1 MTEEKLV
8 ERVTALFA
16 DSDAAQRK
24 MIRLYAETNDA
35 IEASAIIDSGA
46 EVLHMLQ
53 GGLRPEVLVLD
64 SVLSDTTIF
73 PLLRSIRQQQIEY
86 EPHIIVTLMPS
97 AAPQI
102 EKILTLGAECTIFK
116 PYSLPELFDTVY
128 QTAASG
134 PRLNRYLVHE
144 SVTAQL
150 RTLGCYK
157 NLAYGINYL
166 QEAVYIAVCDRQAC
180 SLGELCTKAGE
191 PFGVNGPAVR
201 SALERL
207 NARLYKSNTPAYQ
220 MLCERNGKTPQDR
233 LTVSELL
240 EEMKQ
245 RIFRLERL
253 ADNAADLVAQSQPP
267 RQLNWTVQEMTVYL
281 AQLCDA
287 ANHELEECAVTGRVH
302 LQPMPQNQPVWAQI
316 DLAIVQTMFANLFSN
331 SLRANPAAK
340 ITISFT
346 GRTLEY
352 HDGRIWPEAA
362 CAQLAGVQTPEA
374 LANGCTGLLLVYRCA
389 QNLGWR
395 LETAAN
401 QETVLRMTLPPE
413 PLAAFGTH
421 NVLRTPRPESGA
433 ARLREEFRA
442 TLPPKKI

>member
-53 GGLRPEVLVLD
+53 GGL
-64 SVLSDTTIF
+64 
-73 PLLRSIRQQQIEY
+73 
-86 EPHIIVTLMPS
+86 
-97 AAPQI
+97 
-102 EKILTLGAECTIFK
+102 
-116 PYSLPELFDTVY
+116 
-128 QTAASG
+128 
-134 PRLNRYLVHE
+134 RLNRYLVHE

-240 EEMKQ
+240 EAVIA
-245 RIFRLERL
+245 RTHH
-253 ADNAADLVAQSQPP
+253 DL
-267 RQLNWTVQEMTVYL
+267 
-281 AQLCDA
+281 
-287 ANHELEECAVTGRVH
+287 
-302 LQPMPQNQPVWAQI
+302 
-316 DLAIVQTMFANLFSN
+316 
-331 SLRANPAAK
+331 
-340 ITISFT
+340 
-346 GRTLEY
+346 
-352 HDGRIWPEAA
+352 
-362 CAQLAGVQTPEA
+362 
-374 LANGCTGLLLVYRCA
+374 RC
-389 QNLGWR
+389 
-395 LETAAN
+395 
-401 QETVLRMTLPPE
+401 
-413 PLAAFGTH
+413 
-421 NVLRTPRPESGA
+421 
-433 ARLREEFRA
+433 
-442 TLPPKKI
+442 

>member
-134 PRLNRYLVHE
+134 PRLNRYRCMR
-144 SVTAQL
+144 AL
-150 RTLGCYK
+150 RL
-157 NLAYGINYL
+157 
-166 QEAVYIAVCDRQAC
+166 
-180 SLGELCTKAGE
+180 S
-191 PFGVNGPAVR
+191 
-201 SALERL
+201 
-207 NARLYKSNTPAYQ
+207 
-220 MLCERNGKTPQDR
+220 
-233 LTVSELL
+233 
-240 EEMKQ
+240 
-245 RIFRLERL
+245 
-253 ADNAADLVAQSQPP
+253 
-267 RQLNWTVQEMTVYL
+267 
-281 AQLCDA
+281 
-287 ANHELEECAVTGRVH
+287 CA
-302 LQPMPQNQPVWAQI
+302 
-316 DLAIVQTMFANLFSN
+316 
-331 SLRANPAAK
+331 
-340 ITISFT
+340 
-346 GRTLEY
+346 
-352 HDGRIWPEAA
+352 
-362 CAQLAGVQTPEA
+362 
-374 LANGCTGLLLVYRCA
+374 
-389 QNLGWR
+389 
-395 LETAAN
+395 
-401 QETVLRMTLPPE
+401 
-413 PLAAFGTH
+413 PLAATKTWPM
-421 NVLRTPRPESGA
+421 VSITCRKPCILRSA
-433 ARLREEFRA
+433 IARRVPWGSCA
-442 TLPPKKI
+442 PKQGSRLA

>member
-166 QEAVYIAVCDRQAC
+166 QEAGVVHQSRGTVWRKWPGGALGSGTPECAAVQ
-180 SLGELCTKAGE
+180 KQYAGL
-191 PFGVNGPAVR
+191 PDAVR
-201 SALERL
+201 AQRQE
-207 NARLYKSNTPAYQ
+207 PAGSPD
-220 MLCERNGKTPQDR
+220 GK
-233 LTVSELL
+233 
-240 EEMKQ
+240 
-245 RIFRLERL
+245 
-253 ADNAADLVAQSQPP
+253 
-267 RQLNWTVQEMTVYL
+267 
-281 AQLCDA
+281 
-287 ANHELEECAVTGRVH
+287 
-302 LQPMPQNQPVWAQI
+302 
-316 DLAIVQTMFANLFSN
+316 
-331 SLRANPAAK
+331 
-340 ITISFT
+340 
-346 GRTLEY
+346 
-352 HDGRIWPEAA
+352 
-362 CAQLAGVQTPEA
+362 
-374 LANGCTGLLLVYRCA
+374 
-389 QNLGWR
+389 
-395 LETAAN
+395 
-401 QETVLRMTLPPE
+401 
-413 PLAAFGTH
+413 
-421 NVLRTPRPESGA
+421 
-433 ARLREEFRA
+433 
-442 TLPPKKI
+442 

>member
-166 QEAVYIAVCDRQAC
+166 QEAVWRKWPGGALGSGTPECTAVQ
-180 SLGELCTKAGE
+180 KQYAGL
-191 PFGVNGPAVR
+191 PDAVR
-201 SALERL
+201 AQRQD
-207 NARLYKSNTPAYQ
+207 PAGSPD
-220 MLCERNGKTPQDR
+220 GK
-233 LTVSELL
+233 
-240 EEMKQ
+240 
-245 RIFRLERL
+245 
-253 ADNAADLVAQSQPP
+253 
-267 RQLNWTVQEMTVYL
+267 
-281 AQLCDA
+281 
-287 ANHELEECAVTGRVH
+287 
-302 LQPMPQNQPVWAQI
+302 
-316 DLAIVQTMFANLFSN
+316 
-331 SLRANPAAK
+331 
-340 ITISFT
+340 
-346 GRTLEY
+346 
-352 HDGRIWPEAA
+352 
-362 CAQLAGVQTPEA
+362 
-374 LANGCTGLLLVYRCA
+374 
-389 QNLGWR
+389 
-395 LETAAN
+395 
-401 QETVLRMTLPPE
+401 
-413 PLAAFGTH
+413 
-421 NVLRTPRPESGA
+421 
-433 ARLREEFRA
+433 
-442 TLPPKKI
+442 

>member
-150 RTLGCYK
+150 RTLGCYIWYQ
-157 NLAYGINYL
+157 LPAGSRVYCGL
-166 QEAVYIAVCDRQAC
+166 RPPGVFPGGVVHQSRGAVWRKWPGGALGPGTPECAAVQ
-180 SLGELCTKAGE
+180 KQYAGLSD
-191 PFGVNGPAVR
+191 AVR
-201 SALERL
+201 AQRQD
-207 NARLYKSNTPAYQ
+207 PAGSPD
-220 MLCERNGKTPQDR
+220 GK
-233 LTVSELL
+233 
-240 EEMKQ
+240 
-245 RIFRLERL
+245 
-253 ADNAADLVAQSQPP
+253 
-267 RQLNWTVQEMTVYL
+267 
-281 AQLCDA
+281 
-287 ANHELEECAVTGRVH
+287 
-302 LQPMPQNQPVWAQI
+302 
-316 DLAIVQTMFANLFSN
+316 
-331 SLRANPAAK
+331 
-340 ITISFT
+340 
-346 GRTLEY
+346 
-352 HDGRIWPEAA
+352 
-362 CAQLAGVQTPEA
+362 
-374 LANGCTGLLLVYRCA
+374 
-389 QNLGWR
+389 
-395 LETAAN
+395 
-401 QETVLRMTLPPE
+401 
-413 PLAAFGTH
+413 
-421 NVLRTPRPESGA
+421 
-433 ARLREEFRA
+433 
-442 TLPPKKI
+442 

>member
-166 QEAVYIAVCDRQAC
+166 QEAVYIAVCNRQAC

-220 MLCERNGKTPQDR
+220 MLCERNGKTPQER

-340 ITISFT
+340 ITISCT

>member
-53 GGLRPEVLVLD
+53 GGLRP
-64 SVLSDTTIF
+64 
-73 PLLRSIRQQQIEY
+73 
-86 EPHIIVTLMPS
+86 
-97 AAPQI
+97 
-102 EKILTLGAECTIFK
+102 GAECTIFK

-240 EEMKQ
+240 EAVIA
-245 RIFRLERL
+245 RTHH
-253 ADNAADLVAQSQPP
+253 DL
-267 RQLNWTVQEMTVYL
+267 
-281 AQLCDA
+281 
-287 ANHELEECAVTGRVH
+287 
-302 LQPMPQNQPVWAQI
+302 
-316 DLAIVQTMFANLFSN
+316 
-331 SLRANPAAK
+331 
-340 ITISFT
+340 
-346 GRTLEY
+346 
-352 HDGRIWPEAA
+352 
-362 CAQLAGVQTPEA
+362 
-374 LANGCTGLLLVYRCA
+374 RC
-389 QNLGWR
+389 
-395 LETAAN
+395 
-401 QETVLRMTLPPE
+401 
-413 PLAAFGTH
+413 
-421 NVLRTPRPESGA
+421 
-433 ARLREEFRA
+433 
-442 TLPPKKI
+442 

>member
-24 MIRLYAETNDA
+24 MIRLYAETSDA

-166 QEAVYIAVCDRQAC
+166 QEAVYIAVCDR
-180 SLGELCTKAGE
+180 
-191 PFGVNGPAVR
+191 
-201 SALERL
+201 
-207 NARLYKSNTPAYQ
+207 
-220 MLCERNGKTPQDR
+220 
-233 LTVSELL
+233 
-240 EEMKQ
+240 
-245 RIFRLERL
+245 
-253 ADNAADLVAQSQPP
+253 
-267 RQLNWTVQEMTVYL
+267 
-281 AQLCDA
+281 
-287 ANHELEECAVTGRVH
+287 
-302 LQPMPQNQPVWAQI
+302 
-316 DLAIVQTMFANLFSN
+316 
-331 SLRANPAAK
+331 
-340 ITISFT
+340 
-346 GRTLEY
+346 
-352 HDGRIWPEAA
+352 
-362 CAQLAGVQTPEA
+362 
-374 LANGCTGLLLVYRCA
+374 
-389 QNLGWR
+389 
-395 LETAAN
+395 
-401 QETVLRMTLPPE
+401 
-413 PLAAFGTH
+413 
-421 NVLRTPRPESGA
+421 
-433 ARLREEFRA
+433 
-442 TLPPKKI
+442 

>member
-180 SLGELCTKAGE
+180 SLGGVVHQSRGAWPGGALGSGTPECAAVQKQYAGL
-191 PFGVNGPAVR
+191 PDAVR
-201 SALERL
+201 AQRQD
-207 NARLYKSNTPAYQ
+207 PAGSPD
-220 MLCERNGKTPQDR
+220 GK
-233 LTVSELL
+233 
-240 EEMKQ
+240 
-245 RIFRLERL
+245 
-253 ADNAADLVAQSQPP
+253 
-267 RQLNWTVQEMTVYL
+267 
-281 AQLCDA
+281 
-287 ANHELEECAVTGRVH
+287 
-302 LQPMPQNQPVWAQI
+302 
-316 DLAIVQTMFANLFSN
+316 
-331 SLRANPAAK
+331 
-340 ITISFT
+340 
-346 GRTLEY
+346 
-352 HDGRIWPEAA
+352 
-362 CAQLAGVQTPEA
+362 
-374 LANGCTGLLLVYRCA
+374 
-389 QNLGWR
+389 
-395 LETAAN
+395 
-401 QETVLRMTLPPE
+401 
-413 PLAAFGTH
+413 
-421 NVLRTPRPESGA
+421 
-433 ARLREEFRA
+433 
-442 TLPPKKI
+442 

>member
-53 GGLRPEVLVLD
+53 GGLR
-64 SVLSDTTIF
+64 
-73 PLLRSIRQQQIEY
+73 
-86 EPHIIVTLMPS
+86 
-97 AAPQI
+97 
-102 EKILTLGAECTIFK
+102 
-116 PYSLPELFDTVY
+116 
-128 QTAASG
+128 
-134 PRLNRYLVHE
+134 LNRYLVHE

-166 QEAVYIAVCDRQAC
+166 QEAVYIAVCNRQAC

-240 EEMKQ
+240 EAVIARTMTC
-245 RIFRLERL
+245 
-253 ADNAADLVAQSQPP
+253 AADSS
-267 RQLNWTVQEMTVYL
+267 R
-281 AQLCDA
+281 
-287 ANHELEECAVTGRVH
+287 
-302 LQPMPQNQPVWAQI
+302 
-316 DLAIVQTMFANLFSN
+316 
-331 SLRANPAAK
+331 
-340 ITISFT
+340 
-346 GRTLEY
+346 
-352 HDGRIWPEAA
+352 
-362 CAQLAGVQTPEA
+362 
-374 LANGCTGLLLVYRCA
+374 
-389 QNLGWR
+389 
-395 LETAAN
+395 
-401 QETVLRMTLPPE
+401 
-413 PLAAFGTH
+413 
-421 NVLRTPRPESGA
+421 
-433 ARLREEFRA
+433 
-442 TLPPKKI
+442 

>member
-180 SLGELCTKAGE
+180 SLGGVVHQSRGAVWRKWPGGTLGPGTPECAAVQKQYAGL
-191 PFGVNGPAVR
+191 PDAVR
-201 SALERL
+201 AQRQDP
-207 NARLYKSNTPAYQ
+207 AGTPD
-220 MLCERNGKTPQDR
+220 GK
-233 LTVSELL
+233 
-240 EEMKQ
+240 
-245 RIFRLERL
+245 
-253 ADNAADLVAQSQPP
+253 
-267 RQLNWTVQEMTVYL
+267 
-281 AQLCDA
+281 
-287 ANHELEECAVTGRVH
+287 
-302 LQPMPQNQPVWAQI
+302 
-316 DLAIVQTMFANLFSN
+316 
-331 SLRANPAAK
+331 
-340 ITISFT
+340 
-346 GRTLEY
+346 
-352 HDGRIWPEAA
+352 
-362 CAQLAGVQTPEA
+362 
-374 LANGCTGLLLVYRCA
+374 
-389 QNLGWR
+389 
-395 LETAAN
+395 
-401 QETVLRMTLPPE
+401 
-413 PLAAFGTH
+413 
-421 NVLRTPRPESGA
+421 
-433 ARLREEFRA
+433 
-442 TLPPKKI
+442 

>member
-116 PYSLPELFDTVY
+116 PYSLPE
-128 QTAASG
+128 
-134 PRLNRYLVHE
+134 
-144 SVTAQL
+144 
-150 RTLGCYK
+150 
-157 NLAYGINYL
+157 
-166 QEAVYIAVCDRQAC
+166 
-180 SLGELCTKAGE
+180 GELCTKAGE

-220 MLCERNGKTPQDR
+220 MLCERNGKSPQDR

-240 EEMKQ
+240 EAVIA
-245 RIFRLERL
+245 RTHH
-253 ADNAADLVAQSQPP
+253 DL
-267 RQLNWTVQEMTVYL
+267 
-281 AQLCDA
+281 
-287 ANHELEECAVTGRVH
+287 
-302 LQPMPQNQPVWAQI
+302 
-316 DLAIVQTMFANLFSN
+316 
-331 SLRANPAAK
+331 
-340 ITISFT
+340 
-346 GRTLEY
+346 
-352 HDGRIWPEAA
+352 
-362 CAQLAGVQTPEA
+362 
-374 LANGCTGLLLVYRCA
+374 RC
-389 QNLGWR
+389 
-395 LETAAN
+395 
-401 QETVLRMTLPPE
+401 
-413 PLAAFGTH
+413 
-421 NVLRTPRPESGA
+421 
-433 ARLREEFRA
+433 
-442 TLPPKKI
+442 

>member
-150 RTLGCYK
+150 RTL
-157 NLAYGINYL
+157 LVA
-166 QEAVYIAVCDRQAC
+166 
-180 SLGELCTKAGE
+180 TKTW
-191 PFGVNGPAVR
+191 PMVSITCRKPCILR
-201 SALERL
+201 SAT
-207 NARLYKSNTPAYQ
+207 ARRVPWGSCAP
-220 MLCERNGKTPQDR
+220 
-233 LTVSELL
+233 
-240 EEMKQ
+240 KQ
-245 RIFRLERL
+245 GSRL
-253 ADNAADLVAQSQPP
+253 A
-267 RQLNWTVQEMTVYL
+267 
-281 AQLCDA
+281 
-287 ANHELEECAVTGRVH
+287 
-302 LQPMPQNQPVWAQI
+302 
-316 DLAIVQTMFANLFSN
+316 
-331 SLRANPAAK
+331 
-340 ITISFT
+340 
-346 GRTLEY
+346 
-352 HDGRIWPEAA
+352 
-362 CAQLAGVQTPEA
+362 
-374 LANGCTGLLLVYRCA
+374 
-389 QNLGWR
+389 
-395 LETAAN
+395 
-401 QETVLRMTLPPE
+401 
-413 PLAAFGTH
+413 
-421 NVLRTPRPESGA
+421 
-433 ARLREEFRA
+433 
-442 TLPPKKI
+442 

>member
-166 QEAVYIAVCDRQAC
+166 QEAVYIAVCDRAGVFPGGVVHQSRGAVWRKWPGGA
-180 SLGELCTKAGE
+180 LGPGTPECTAVQKQYAGLSD
-191 PFGVNGPAVR
+191 AVR
-201 SALERL
+201 AQRQE
-207 NARLYKSNTPAYQ
+207 PAGSPD
-220 MLCERNGKTPQDR
+220 GK
-233 LTVSELL
+233 
-240 EEMKQ
+240 
-245 RIFRLERL
+245 
-253 ADNAADLVAQSQPP
+253 
-267 RQLNWTVQEMTVYL
+267 
-281 AQLCDA
+281 
-287 ANHELEECAVTGRVH
+287 
-302 LQPMPQNQPVWAQI
+302 
-316 DLAIVQTMFANLFSN
+316 
-331 SLRANPAAK
+331 
-340 ITISFT
+340 
-346 GRTLEY
+346 
-352 HDGRIWPEAA
+352 
-362 CAQLAGVQTPEA
+362 
-374 LANGCTGLLLVYRCA
+374 
-389 QNLGWR
+389 
-395 LETAAN
+395 
-401 QETVLRMTLPPE
+401 
-413 PLAAFGTH
+413 
-421 NVLRTPRPESGA
+421 
-433 ARLREEFRA
+433 
-442 TLPPKKI
+442 

>member
-134 PRLNRYLVHE
+134 PRLLQKPGLWYQLPAGSRVYCGLQSPGVFPGGVVHQSRGAVWRKWPGGALGSGTPE
-144 SVTAQL
+144 CTAVQKQ
-150 RTLGCYK
+150 Y
-157 NLAYGINYL
+157 
-166 QEAVYIAVCDRQAC
+166 
-180 SLGELCTKAGE
+180 AGL
-191 PFGVNGPAVR
+191 PDAVR
-201 SALERL
+201 AQRQD
-207 NARLYKSNTPAYQ
+207 PA
-220 MLCERNGKTPQDR
+220 GSPDSK
-233 LTVSELL
+233 
-240 EEMKQ
+240 
-245 RIFRLERL
+245 
-253 ADNAADLVAQSQPP
+253 
-267 RQLNWTVQEMTVYL
+267 
-281 AQLCDA
+281 
-287 ANHELEECAVTGRVH
+287 
-302 LQPMPQNQPVWAQI
+302 
-316 DLAIVQTMFANLFSN
+316 
-331 SLRANPAAK
+331 
-340 ITISFT
+340 
-346 GRTLEY
+346 
-352 HDGRIWPEAA
+352 
-362 CAQLAGVQTPEA
+362 
-374 LANGCTGLLLVYRCA
+374 
-389 QNLGWR
+389 
-395 LETAAN
+395 
-401 QETVLRMTLPPE
+401 
-413 PLAAFGTH
+413 
-421 NVLRTPRPESGA
+421 
-433 ARLREEFRA
+433 
-442 TLPPKKI
+442 

>member
-134 PRLNRYLVHE
+134 PRLNRY
-144 SVTAQL
+144 
-150 RTLGCYK
+150 
-157 NLAYGINYL
+157 
-166 QEAVYIAVCDRQAC
+166 
-180 SLGELCTKAGE
+180 
-191 PFGVNGPAVR
+191 
-201 SALERL
+201 
-207 NARLYKSNTPAYQ
+207 
-220 MLCERNGKTPQDR
+220 
-233 LTVSELL
+233 
-240 EEMKQ
+240 
-245 RIFRLERL
+245 
-253 ADNAADLVAQSQPP
+253 
-267 RQLNWTVQEMTVYL
+267 
-281 AQLCDA
+281 
-287 ANHELEECAVTGRVH
+287 
-302 LQPMPQNQPVWAQI
+302 
-316 DLAIVQTMFANLFSN
+316 
-331 SLRANPAAK
+331 RA
-340 ITISFT
+340 
-346 GRTLEY
+346 
-352 HDGRIWPEAA
+352 
-362 CAQLAGVQTPEA
+362 
-374 LANGCTGLLLVYRCA
+374 
-389 QNLGWR
+389 
-395 LETAAN
+395 
-401 QETVLRMTLPPE
+401 
-413 PLAAFGTH
+413 
-421 NVLRTPRPESGA
+421 
-433 ARLREEFRA
+433 
-442 TLPPKKI
+442 

>member
-150 RTLGCYK
+150 
-157 NLAYGINYL
+157 
-166 QEAVYIAVCDRQAC
+166 
-180 SLGELCTKAGE
+180 CTKAGE

-220 MLCERNGKTPQDR
+220 MLCERNGKTPQER

-240 EEMKQ
+240 EAVIA
-245 RIFRLERL
+245 RTHH
-253 ADNAADLVAQSQPP
+253 DL
-267 RQLNWTVQEMTVYL
+267 
-281 AQLCDA
+281 
-287 ANHELEECAVTGRVH
+287 
-302 LQPMPQNQPVWAQI
+302 
-316 DLAIVQTMFANLFSN
+316 
-331 SLRANPAAK
+331 
-340 ITISFT
+340 
-346 GRTLEY
+346 
-352 HDGRIWPEAA
+352 
-362 CAQLAGVQTPEA
+362 
-374 LANGCTGLLLVYRCA
+374 RC
-389 QNLGWR
+389 
-395 LETAAN
+395 
-401 QETVLRMTLPPE
+401 
-413 PLAAFGTH
+413 
-421 NVLRTPRPESGA
+421 
-433 ARLREEFRA
+433 
-442 TLPPKKI
+442 

>member
-157 NLAYGINYL
+157 NLWYQLPAGSRVYCGL
-166 QEAVYIAVCDRQAC
+166 RPSGVFPGGVVHQSRGAVWRKWPGGALGPGTPECTAVQ
-180 SLGELCTKAGE
+180 KQYAGLSD
-191 PFGVNGPAVR
+191 AVR
-201 SALERL
+201 AQRQD
-207 NARLYKSNTPAYQ
+207 PAGSPD
-220 MLCERNGKTPQDR
+220 GK
-233 LTVSELL
+233 
-240 EEMKQ
+240 
-245 RIFRLERL
+245 
-253 ADNAADLVAQSQPP
+253 
-267 RQLNWTVQEMTVYL
+267 
-281 AQLCDA
+281 
-287 ANHELEECAVTGRVH
+287 
-302 LQPMPQNQPVWAQI
+302 
-316 DLAIVQTMFANLFSN
+316 
-331 SLRANPAAK
+331 
-340 ITISFT
+340 
-346 GRTLEY
+346 
-352 HDGRIWPEAA
+352 
-362 CAQLAGVQTPEA
+362 
-374 LANGCTGLLLVYRCA
+374 
-389 QNLGWR
+389 
-395 LETAAN
+395 
-401 QETVLRMTLPPE
+401 
-413 PLAAFGTH
+413 
-421 NVLRTPRPESGA
+421 
-433 ARLREEFRA
+433 
-442 TLPPKKI
+442 

>member
-134 PRLNRYLVHE
+134 PRL
-144 SVTAQL
+144 
-150 RTLGCYK
+150 
-157 NLAYGINYL
+157 
-166 QEAVYIAVCDRQAC
+166 
-180 SLGELCTKAGE
+180 
-191 PFGVNGPAVR
+191 
-201 SALERL
+201 
-207 NARLYKSNTPAYQ
+207 YKSNTPAYQ

-240 EEMKQ
+240 EAVIA
-245 RIFRLERL
+245 RTHH
-253 ADNAADLVAQSQPP
+253 DL
-267 RQLNWTVQEMTVYL
+267 
-281 AQLCDA
+281 
-287 ANHELEECAVTGRVH
+287 
-302 LQPMPQNQPVWAQI
+302 
-316 DLAIVQTMFANLFSN
+316 
-331 SLRANPAAK
+331 
-340 ITISFT
+340 
-346 GRTLEY
+346 
-352 HDGRIWPEAA
+352 
-362 CAQLAGVQTPEA
+362 
-374 LANGCTGLLLVYRCA
+374 RC
-389 QNLGWR
+389 
-395 LETAAN
+395 
-401 QETVLRMTLPPE
+401 
-413 PLAAFGTH
+413 
-421 NVLRTPRPESGA
+421 
-433 ARLREEFRA
+433 
-442 TLPPKKI
+442 

>member
-240 EEMKQ
+240 EE
-245 RIFRLERL
+245 
-253 ADNAADLVAQSQPP
+253 
-267 RQLNWTVQEMTVYL
+267 
-281 AQLCDA
+281 
-287 ANHELEECAVTGRVH
+287 CAVTGRVH

-340 ITISFT
+340 ITISCT

>member
-102 EKILTLGAECTIFK
+102 EKILTLGAECTI
-116 PYSLPELFDTVY
+116 
-128 QTAASG
+128 ASG

-166 QEAVYIAVCDRQAC
+166 QEAVYIAVCNRQAC

-220 MLCERNGKTPQDR
+220 MLCERNGKTPQER

-240 EEMKQ
+240 EAVIA
-245 RIFRLERL
+245 RTHH
-253 ADNAADLVAQSQPP
+253 DL
-267 RQLNWTVQEMTVYL
+267 
-281 AQLCDA
+281 
-287 ANHELEECAVTGRVH
+287 
-302 LQPMPQNQPVWAQI
+302 
-316 DLAIVQTMFANLFSN
+316 
-331 SLRANPAAK
+331 
-340 ITISFT
+340 
-346 GRTLEY
+346 
-352 HDGRIWPEAA
+352 
-362 CAQLAGVQTPEA
+362 
-374 LANGCTGLLLVYRCA
+374 RC
-389 QNLGWR
+389 
-395 LETAAN
+395 
-401 QETVLRMTLPPE
+401 
-413 PLAAFGTH
+413 
-421 NVLRTPRPESGA
+421 
-433 ARLREEFRA
+433 
-442 TLPPKKI
+442 

>member
-134 PRLNRYLVHE
+134 PRLLQKPGLWYQLPTGSRVYCGLQSPGVFPGGVVHQSRGAVWRKWPGGALGPGTPE
-144 SVTAQL
+144 CTAVQKQ
-150 RTLGCYK
+150 Y
-157 NLAYGINYL
+157 
-166 QEAVYIAVCDRQAC
+166 
-180 SLGELCTKAGE
+180 AGL
-191 PFGVNGPAVR
+191 PDAVR
-201 SALERL
+201 AQRQD
-207 NARLYKSNTPAYQ
+207 PA
-220 MLCERNGKTPQDR
+220 ESPDGK
-233 LTVSELL
+233 
-240 EEMKQ
+240 
-245 RIFRLERL
+245 
-253 ADNAADLVAQSQPP
+253 
-267 RQLNWTVQEMTVYL
+267 
-281 AQLCDA
+281 
-287 ANHELEECAVTGRVH
+287 
-302 LQPMPQNQPVWAQI
+302 
-316 DLAIVQTMFANLFSN
+316 
-331 SLRANPAAK
+331 
-340 ITISFT
+340 
-346 GRTLEY
+346 
-352 HDGRIWPEAA
+352 
-362 CAQLAGVQTPEA
+362 
-374 LANGCTGLLLVYRCA
+374 
-389 QNLGWR
+389 
-395 LETAAN
+395 
-401 QETVLRMTLPPE
+401 
-413 PLAAFGTH
+413 
-421 NVLRTPRPESGA
+421 
-433 ARLREEFRA
+433 
-442 TLPPKKI
+442 

>member
-157 NLAYGINYL
+157 NLAYGIN
-166 QEAVYIAVCDRQAC
+166 C
-180 SLGELCTKAGE
+180 
-191 PFGVNGPAVR
+191 
-201 SALERL
+201 
-207 NARLYKSNTPAYQ
+207 
-220 MLCERNGKTPQDR
+220 

-240 EEMKQ
+240 EAVIA
-245 RIFRLERL
+245 RTHH
-253 ADNAADLVAQSQPP
+253 DL
-267 RQLNWTVQEMTVYL
+267 
-281 AQLCDA
+281 
-287 ANHELEECAVTGRVH
+287 
-302 LQPMPQNQPVWAQI
+302 
-316 DLAIVQTMFANLFSN
+316 
-331 SLRANPAAK
+331 
-340 ITISFT
+340 
-346 GRTLEY
+346 
-352 HDGRIWPEAA
+352 
-362 CAQLAGVQTPEA
+362 
-374 LANGCTGLLLVYRCA
+374 RC
-389 QNLGWR
+389 
-395 LETAAN
+395 
-401 QETVLRMTLPPE
+401 
-413 PLAAFGTH
+413 
-421 NVLRTPRPESGA
+421 
-433 ARLREEFRA
+433 
-442 TLPPKKI
+442 

>member
-144 SVTAQL
+144 SVTAQ
-150 RTLGCYK
+150 
-157 NLAYGINYL
+157 
-166 QEAVYIAVCDRQAC
+166 Q
-180 SLGELCTKAGE
+180 

-240 EEMKQ
+240 EAVIA
-245 RIFRLERL
+245 RTHH
-253 ADNAADLVAQSQPP
+253 DL
-267 RQLNWTVQEMTVYL
+267 
-281 AQLCDA
+281 
-287 ANHELEECAVTGRVH
+287 
-302 LQPMPQNQPVWAQI
+302 
-316 DLAIVQTMFANLFSN
+316 
-331 SLRANPAAK
+331 
-340 ITISFT
+340 
-346 GRTLEY
+346 
-352 HDGRIWPEAA
+352 
-362 CAQLAGVQTPEA
+362 
-374 LANGCTGLLLVYRCA
+374 RC
-389 QNLGWR
+389 
-395 LETAAN
+395 
-401 QETVLRMTLPPE
+401 
-413 PLAAFGTH
+413 
-421 NVLRTPRPESGA
+421 
-433 ARLREEFRA
+433 
-442 TLPPKKI
+442 

>member
-157 NLAYGINYL
+157 NLALWYQLPAGSRVYCGL
-166 QEAVYIAVCDRQAC
+166 QSPGVFPGGVVHQSRGAVWRKWPGGALGSGTPECTAVQ
-180 SLGELCTKAGE
+180 KQYAGL
-191 PFGVNGPAVR
+191 PDAVR
-201 SALERL
+201 AQRQDP
-207 NARLYKSNTPAYQ
+207 AGTPD
-220 MLCERNGKTPQDR
+220 GK
-233 LTVSELL
+233 
-240 EEMKQ
+240 
-245 RIFRLERL
+245 
-253 ADNAADLVAQSQPP
+253 
-267 RQLNWTVQEMTVYL
+267 
-281 AQLCDA
+281 
-287 ANHELEECAVTGRVH
+287 
-302 LQPMPQNQPVWAQI
+302 
-316 DLAIVQTMFANLFSN
+316 
-331 SLRANPAAK
+331 
-340 ITISFT
+340 
-346 GRTLEY
+346 
-352 HDGRIWPEAA
+352 
-362 CAQLAGVQTPEA
+362 
-374 LANGCTGLLLVYRCA
+374 
-389 QNLGWR
+389 
-395 LETAAN
+395 
-401 QETVLRMTLPPE
+401 
-413 PLAAFGTH
+413 
-421 NVLRTPRPESGA
+421 
-433 ARLREEFRA
+433 
-442 TLPPKKI
+442 

>member
-86 EPHIIVTLMPS
+86 EPH
-97 AAPQI
+97 
-102 EKILTLGAECTIFK
+102 
-116 PYSLPELFDTVY
+116 SLPELFDTVY

-240 EEMKQ
+240 EAVIA
-245 RIFRLERL
+245 RTHH
-253 ADNAADLVAQSQPP
+253 DL
-267 RQLNWTVQEMTVYL
+267 
-281 AQLCDA
+281 
-287 ANHELEECAVTGRVH
+287 
-302 LQPMPQNQPVWAQI
+302 
-316 DLAIVQTMFANLFSN
+316 
-331 SLRANPAAK
+331 
-340 ITISFT
+340 
-346 GRTLEY
+346 
-352 HDGRIWPEAA
+352 
-362 CAQLAGVQTPEA
+362 
-374 LANGCTGLLLVYRCA
+374 RC
-389 QNLGWR
+389 
-395 LETAAN
+395 
-401 QETVLRMTLPPE
+401 
-413 PLAAFGTH
+413 
-421 NVLRTPRPESGA
+421 
-433 ARLREEFRA
+433 
-442 TLPPKKI
+442 

>member
-157 NLAYGINYL
+157 YQLPAGSRVYCGL
-166 QEAVYIAVCDRQAC
+166 RPPGVFPGGVVHQSRGAVWRKWPGGALGSGTPECAAVQ
-180 SLGELCTKAGE
+180 KQYAGL
-191 PFGVNGPAVR
+191 PDAVR
-201 SALERL
+201 AQRQD
-207 NARLYKSNTPAYQ
+207 PAGSPD
-220 MLCERNGKTPQDR
+220 GK
-233 LTVSELL
+233 
-240 EEMKQ
+240 
-245 RIFRLERL
+245 
-253 ADNAADLVAQSQPP
+253 
-267 RQLNWTVQEMTVYL
+267 
-281 AQLCDA
+281 
-287 ANHELEECAVTGRVH
+287 
-302 LQPMPQNQPVWAQI
+302 
-316 DLAIVQTMFANLFSN
+316 
-331 SLRANPAAK
+331 
-340 ITISFT
+340 
-346 GRTLEY
+346 
-352 HDGRIWPEAA
+352 
-362 CAQLAGVQTPEA
+362 
-374 LANGCTGLLLVYRCA
+374 
-389 QNLGWR
+389 
-395 LETAAN
+395 
-401 QETVLRMTLPPE
+401 
-413 PLAAFGTH
+413 
-421 NVLRTPRPESGA
+421 
-433 ARLREEFRA
+433 
-442 TLPPKKI
+442 

>member
-86 EPHIIVTLMPS
+86 EPHIIVTL
-97 AAPQI
+97 
-102 EKILTLGAECTIFK
+102 CTIFK

-240 EEMKQ
+240 EAVIA
-245 RIFRLERL
+245 RTHH
-253 ADNAADLVAQSQPP
+253 DL
-267 RQLNWTVQEMTVYL
+267 
-281 AQLCDA
+281 
-287 ANHELEECAVTGRVH
+287 
-302 LQPMPQNQPVWAQI
+302 
-316 DLAIVQTMFANLFSN
+316 
-331 SLRANPAAK
+331 
-340 ITISFT
+340 
-346 GRTLEY
+346 
-352 HDGRIWPEAA
+352 
-362 CAQLAGVQTPEA
+362 
-374 LANGCTGLLLVYRCA
+374 RC
-389 QNLGWR
+389 
-395 LETAAN
+395 
-401 QETVLRMTLPPE
+401 
-413 PLAAFGTH
+413 
-421 NVLRTPRPESGA
+421 
-433 ARLREEFRA
+433 
-442 TLPPKKI
+442 

>member
-144 SVTAQL
+144 SVTA
-150 RTLGCYK
+150 
-157 NLAYGINYL
+157 GINYL

-240 EEMKQ
+240 EAVIA
-245 RIFRLERL
+245 RTHH
-253 ADNAADLVAQSQPP
+253 DL
-267 RQLNWTVQEMTVYL
+267 
-281 AQLCDA
+281 
-287 ANHELEECAVTGRVH
+287 
-302 LQPMPQNQPVWAQI
+302 
-316 DLAIVQTMFANLFSN
+316 
-331 SLRANPAAK
+331 
-340 ITISFT
+340 
-346 GRTLEY
+346 
-352 HDGRIWPEAA
+352 
-362 CAQLAGVQTPEA
+362 
-374 LANGCTGLLLVYRCA
+374 RC
-389 QNLGWR
+389 
-395 LETAAN
+395 
-401 QETVLRMTLPPE
+401 
-413 PLAAFGTH
+413 
-421 NVLRTPRPESGA
+421 
-433 ARLREEFRA
+433 
-442 TLPPKKI
+442 

>member
-157 NLAYGINYL
+157 NLAYGINYCRKPCIL
-166 QEAVYIAVCDRQAC
+166 RFAIARRVPWGSCA
-180 SLGELCTKAGE
+180 
-191 PFGVNGPAVR
+191 P
-201 SALERL
+201 
-207 NARLYKSNTPAYQ
+207 
-220 MLCERNGKTPQDR
+220 
-233 LTVSELL
+233 
-240 EEMKQ
+240 KQ
-245 RIFRLERL
+245 GSRL
-253 ADNAADLVAQSQPP
+253 A
-267 RQLNWTVQEMTVYL
+267 
-281 AQLCDA
+281 
-287 ANHELEECAVTGRVH
+287 
-302 LQPMPQNQPVWAQI
+302 
-316 DLAIVQTMFANLFSN
+316 
-331 SLRANPAAK
+331 
-340 ITISFT
+340 
-346 GRTLEY
+346 
-352 HDGRIWPEAA
+352 
-362 CAQLAGVQTPEA
+362 
-374 LANGCTGLLLVYRCA
+374 
-389 QNLGWR
+389 
-395 LETAAN
+395 
-401 QETVLRMTLPPE
+401 
-413 PLAAFGTH
+413 
-421 NVLRTPRPESGA
+421 
-433 ARLREEFRA
+433 
-442 TLPPKKI
+442 